1 MADVIERWIN
11 VPRPD
16 TSTSLIIHLE
26 QACIDSLDS
35 DHVPLRFVVTSS
47 SPTSYECEVGAV
59 GQGVLFGRDHIAS
72 IFEFRHRLA
81 EQTTGFNV
89 ALLVPTGI
97 GAEIGGHAGDAGP
110 LARMLA
116 EVCDTLV
123 LHPNV
128 VNASD
133 INEMPM
139 DALYVEGSVLTRLLM
154 GSVGLQRVRANR
166 VLVVIDDH
174 KDEIFVNAAV
184 NAVSSARSA
193 YGLSCP
199 EVVCLYPAVRMK
211 TAYSRS
217 GRAAG
222 RIEQIEGLCSLLD
235 SRRGEYDAV
244 AISSV
249 IDVPDLY
256 HQGYFDAAGE
266 MVNPWGGVEAMLTHT
281 LSSIYNVP
289 TAHSP
294 MFESRKIA
302 NMDPGIVDPRM
313 AAEAVSTTF
322 LQCTL
327 KGLQRSPRIIT
338 ERSAMAQPSVFTAA
352 NVSCLVIPDGCLGLP
367 TLAALDQGIRV
378 IAVSENRNLMK
389 NDLSTLPWKSGQFY
403 RVRNYWEAVGVI
415 ASLRAGMDP
424 LAVRRPLAATR
435 VSHVS
440 SEALTSNHNG
450 SPAGQEVE
458 SRNRTQHT
466 PQLPAALVG
475 PASMS

>member
-1 MADVIERWIN
+1 MADVIEQWID
-11 VPRPD
+11 VPGPD
-16 TSTSLIIHLE
+16 NSASLITYLGRV
-26 QACIDSLDS
+26 CIDYLGSDS
-35 DHVPLRFVVTSS
+35 VPLRFVVTSS
-47 SPTSYECEVGAV
+47 SPTSYHCEVGVV
-59 GQGVLFGRDHIAS
+59 GRELLFGRDRITS
-72 IFEFRHRLA
+72 IFEFRPRLA
-81 EQTTGFNV
+81 EQTQGFNV
-89 ALLVPTGI
+89 ALLVPTGV

-110 LARMLA
+110 VAQMLA
-116 EVCDTLV
+116 EVCDTLI

-128 VNASD
+128 VNAAD
-133 INEMPM
+133 LNEIPV

-154 GSVGLQRVRANR
+154 GTIGLERVRANR

-184 NAVSSARSA
+184 NAVGGARAA

-199 EVVCLYPAVRMK
+199 GVVCLDPPVRLK
-211 TAYSRS
+211 TSYSPS

-222 RIEQIEGLCSLLD
+222 QVEQIEGLCSLLD
-235 SRRGEYDAV
+235 DRRGEYDAV

-281 LSSIYNVP
+281 LSSIYNIP

-313 AAEAVSTTF
+313 AAEAVSVTF

-338 ERSAMAQPSVFTAA
+338 DPSAMAQPSVVTVADM
-352 NVSCLVIPDGCLGLP
+352 SCLVIPDGCLGLP
-367 TLAALDQGIRV
+367 TLAALEQGVRV

-389 NDLSTLPWKSGQFY
+389 NDLSALPWKSGQFY
-403 RVRNYWEAVGVI
+403 RVGNYWEAVGVI
-415 ASLRAGMDP
+415 ASIRAGIDP

-435 VSHVS
+435 VSHVR
-440 SEALTSNHNG
+440 SEILA
-450 SPAGQEVE
+450 ADCE
-458 SRNRTQHT
+458 S
-466 PQLPAALVG
+466 LPAAHKVKLKV
-475 PASMS
+475 